1 MPSEMTCPVC
11 DAEIPLEGGEEA
23 GDLIL
28 CSYCNVTFKLLK
40 KKGEW
45 FLSEEF
51 EE

>member
-11 DAEIPLEGGEEA
+11 DAEIPLEGNEEG

-28 CSYCNVTFKLLK
+28 CSYCNVTFKLPK
-40 KKGEW
+40 TKGEW
-45 FLSEEF
+45 SLSEEF